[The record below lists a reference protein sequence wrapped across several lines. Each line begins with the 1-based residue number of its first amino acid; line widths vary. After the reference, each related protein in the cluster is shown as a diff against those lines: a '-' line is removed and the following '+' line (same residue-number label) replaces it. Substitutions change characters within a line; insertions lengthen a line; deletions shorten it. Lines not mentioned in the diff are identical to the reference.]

1 MWQPSASISPIPAE
15 LKAKIIVCT
24 TTPARA
30 EVIALGHVLVAQN
43 ATCTE
48 LLAKLTK
55 SYDFDLLAA
64 SVQMPSKA
72 AGLWLNV
79 VKEPLSS
86 TDSLLSLVSATRDKL
101 MAGVRPAM
109 IESIGELRVMLA
121 PGAHFRMDASPPRP
135 DQVPAL
141 KDEESRL
148 RDLIAKQPPL
158 LKTIMEQGLGPPGA
172 CAFTFS
178 MSAHAKK
185 RRKK

>member
-1 MWQPSASISPIPAE
+1 M
-15 LKAKIIVCT
+15 
-24 TTPARA
+24 
-30 EVIALGHVLVAQN
+30 IALGHVLVAQN
-43 ATCTE
+43 ATGTE
-48 LLAKLTK
+48 LLAELTK

-72 AGLWLNV
+72 AGAWLNV

-158 LKTIMEQGLGPPGA
+158 LKAIMEQGLG
-172 CAFTFS
+172 
-178 MSAHAKK
+178 
-185 RRKK
+185 RRARARSPSP